1 MIDPTLSSKTQEI
14 YDRNAEGFDRHRS
27 KTLFEKSWLDCL
39 ADTLPQKAEILDLG
53 CGSGDPI
60 AKYFIGLGHLV
71 TGVDFSAPMLKIA
84 EQRFS
89 HNLWVQM
96 DMRQLD
102 LSKRFDAIIAWNSF
116 FHLTRDEQR
125 AMFPLFANHLK
136 PGGKLLFTTGPS
148 DGEVAG
154 TVNGE
159 AIYHASLSADE
170 YTSLLASIDMR
181 VLTHIAEDPDCG
193 MHTVWLAQKND

>member
-27 KTLFEKSWLDCL
+27 KALFEKSWLDCL
-39 ADTLPQKAEILDLG
+39 ADTLPEKAEILDLG

-60 AKYFIGLGHLV
+60 AKYFIQLGYLV
-71 TGVDFSAPMLKIA
+71 TGVDFSAPLLKIA
-84 EQRFS
+84 EHRFS

-125 AMFPLFANHLK
+125 TMFPIFANHLK
-136 PGGKLLFTTGPS
+136 PGGRLLFTTGPA
-148 DGEVAG
+148 DGEATG
-154 TVNGE
+154 SVNGE
-159 AIYHASLSADE
+159 PIYHASLAADE
-170 YTSLLASIDMR
+170 YITLLASIDMK

-193 MHTVWLAQKND
+193 MHTVWLAQKTD